1 MRVHK
6 VIRIAKCGLVELV
19 DIDICS
25 NNICSNRII
34 TNYYGGNGGV
44 RDGSILRSRSEW

>member
-6 VIRIAKCGLVELV
+6 VIKIAKYGSVELV

-25 NNICSNRII
+25 NTIRSNRIS

-44 RDGSILRSRSEW
+44 IK